1 MGTALSIAGYLFI
14 ALAVI
19 LSILTLR
26 RVIKKEKSTARDRA
40 VPIILLGVGFL
51 YVIVLAFHFSGEIQL
66 SDRIQ
71 ILLMFGLVAVTSFYA
86 WSASRQADASVK
98 MAEEMT
104 KQRLSEAQ
112 PYLLLRLDLAYDELL
127 QWDAF
132 QGKSAP
138 EEFKVTIRNAGKG
151 PAINLEASLWHS
163 TKIHPSDTKGYLAC
177 DQEWE
182 ASISKLDVGVPREG
196 EEVEGWLPE
205 LREHIRYDD
214 PGVVAVKYKDI
225 YKHTWVSYLYLER
238 HIEVGAFVMEGE
250 QNIVE
255 LKNND

>member
-1 MGTALSIAGYLFI
+1 MGTVLLIPGYLFI
-14 ALAVI
+14 AIAVI
-19 LSILTLR
+19 LLITTLR
-26 RVIKKEKSTARDRA
+26 RVIKKEKFTARDRA
-40 VPIILLGVGFL
+40 VPIILIGVGFL
-51 YVIVLAFHFSGEIQL
+51 FVIALVFHYSGEIQL

-98 MAEEMT
+98 MAKEM
-104 KQRLSEAQ
+104 KEQRLSEAR

-127 QWDAF
+127 QWDTY
-132 QGKSAP
+132 QGKLAP

-163 TKIHPSDTKGYLAC
+163 TEIYPSDTKGYLAS

-182 ASISKLDVGVPREG
+182 ATISKLTVGIG
-196 EEVEGWLPE
+196 EEVWLPE
-205 LREHIRYDD
+205 LRNFIKQDD
-214 PGVVAVKYKDI
+214 PGVIVVKYQDI
-225 YKHTWVSYLYLER
+225 YKRTWVSYLYLER
-238 HIEVGAFVMEGE
+238 HIEVGAFVMEDE

-255 LKNND
+255 LKNNDS